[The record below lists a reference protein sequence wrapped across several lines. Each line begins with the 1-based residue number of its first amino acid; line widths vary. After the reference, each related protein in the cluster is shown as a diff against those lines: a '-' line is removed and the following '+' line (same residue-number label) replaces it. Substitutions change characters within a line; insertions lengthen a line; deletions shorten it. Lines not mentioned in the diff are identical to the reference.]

1 MHITAQ
7 CLNVSDRTVWRWLAE
22 ATTTPATAARR
33 TDRFEITSELRVL
46 LAYWHGHASAVHRE
60 LLARARQA
68 PTPATPPTPPADT
81 DASASGPAAPP
92 PRSALPGGAPLAAV
106 PLLDPV
112 PSPATFLR
120 AVRRDLTAGE
130 RAGCRHGHQ
139 AARAHDV
146 FATRPRTWR
155 NKVWEADHVQAPL
168 RVDAD
173 GTLVHPFVMWFIDCA
188 TKAITGLAVTP
199 GTPTRAS
206 VQAALRSAIVPT
218 DPYGPFGG
226 LPAHVRFDRGRDF
239 LSRTV
244 TAALTTLDSDIT
256 VLPPYSPHLKGS
268 IENLNHCATTMLFTA
283 LLGYTPTPP
292 HPRKPPKQPPRKRPD
307 PPPAGP
313 PMMFQAFTTEL
324 LSWATWWNT
333 EHHPESL
340 HGATPL
346 QAWQTDPT
354 PPREIPAANL
364 RSLTLEDDAHTRTL
378 TSHGPRF
385 CNRSYLADWMT
396 GQAGRKVT
404 VRFMPHHTH
413 EIEVCDPYGH
423 HLGTAHLAD
432 QATDE
437 QLTTLRHA
445 RNTRA
450 RRLRADAKAAE
461 RLRHE
466 RFAPAS
472 TRPCGHHPNP
482 AHRPG
487 EPHRHHQRPRHDV
500 HPRQRRLRQNHC
512 RLAHGGAGRGLERRT
527 GEPGERQAEP
537 ACTHAARNRLAAAHR
552 AAPVYR
558 GKPERN

>member
-1 MHITAQ
+1 MNTTPSHTTPTPASAPDEAGPALDTVSLTALRAPAVRHLLALRAERRLTRAHVRTTAQ

-22 ATTTPATAARR
+22 ATTTPATAAPGARHS
-33 TDRFEITSELRVL
+33 DRFEITPELRVL
-46 LAYWHGHASAVHRE
+46 LAYWHGNASAVHRE

-68 PTPATPPTPPADT
+68 PTPATSATPPTPPADT
-81 DASASGPAAPP
+81 DASASGPATHPSSP
-92 PRSALPGGAPLAAV
+92 PRSVLPGG
-106 PLLDPV
+106 
-112 PSPATFLR
+112 
-120 AVRRDLTAGE
+120 
-130 RAGCRHGHQ
+130 
-139 AARAHDV
+139 
-146 FATRPRTWR
+146 
-155 NKVWEADHVQAPL
+155 APL

-173 GTLVHPFVMWFIDCA
+173 GTLVHPFVTWFIDCA

-206 VQAALRSAIVPT
+206 VLAALRSAIVPT
-218 DPYGPFGG
+218 APYGPFGG

-268 IENLNHCATTMLFTA
+268 IENLNHCATTMLFAA
-283 LLGYTPTPP
+283 LPGYTPTP
-292 HPRKPPKQPPRKRPD
+292 RKPPKLPPRKRPD

-313 PMMFQAFTTEL
+313 PMTFQAFTTEL
-324 LSWATWWNT
+324 LSRATWWNT

-354 PPREIPAANL
+354 PLRGIPAADL
-364 RSLTLEDDAHTRTL
+364 WSFTLEDDARTRTL
-378 TSHGPRF
+378 TSHGLRF
-385 CNRSYLADWMT
+385 RNRSYLADWMT

-413 EIEVCDPYGH
+413 EIEVCDPHGH

-437 QLTTLRHA
+437 QLTALRHA

-466 RFAPAS
+466 RFAPATTPTPALRLNTITAAEATRELS
-472 TRPCGHHPNP
+472 RYEEADLTALALPDLIPPAPPSADWATPDSLKTRTRPPT
-482 AHRPG
+482 PG
-487 EPHRHHQRPRHDV
+487 PTTASEHQDKEATP
-500 HPRQRRLRQNHC
+500 
-512 RLAHGGAGRGLERRT
+512 
-527 GEPGERQAEP
+527 
-537 ACTHAARNRLAAAHR
+537 
-552 AAPVYR
+552 
-558 GKPERN
+558 